1 MKETK
6 NEGKFGDASFSA
18 KAHLCLQACSL
29 VNTLSRLSQ
38 AWKSFNIRQK
48 LGMFVL
54 HSIWALTKLKYF
66 MSYREIL

>member
-18 KAHLCLQACSL
+18 KVHLCLQACSL

-38 AWKSFNIRQK
+38 A
-48 LGMFVL
+48 
-54 HSIWALTKLKYF
+54 
-66 MSYREIL
+66 